1 MNEQQ
6 FVTKREPDW
15 QRLTVLCAKADAS
28 PTQLTSTELREFFRL
43 YKRVSNDLSAVRTK
57 SSNIQLAQ
65 FLNDLLA
72 SAYGTLYRTQSR
84 PFGQAILSAIAISA
98 QTVRRRFGAVA
109 LSAALFF
116 GSAIFANMILRF
128 VPESRDHFVSAQWQE
143 TVKHWRDGE
152 MEERNFS
159 GSGMMTGFYLSN
171 NPRASIITG
180 ALAAST
186 FGVMTAKL
194 LYDNGALLGALAY
207 EVEPVGRVGYLLIHV
222 FPHGVPEL
230 SGIIVA
236 GSAGFVMALALIAPG
251 RRTRGQ
257 ALKENG
263 KDAIV
268 LLCTATVLMFIAA
281 PIEGFFSFNPRVPDW
296 LRGFVI
302 LVSCVAWTMFWIGY
316 GRTDE
321 EKSFGT
327 DFRRA
332 RA

>member
-6 FVTKREPDW
+6 FVAKREPDW
-15 QRLTVLCAKADAS
+15 QRLTILCAKADAS
-28 PTQLTSTELREFFRL
+28 PTQLTSIELREFFRL

-72 SAYGTLYRTQSR
+72 TAYGTLYRSRSR
-84 PFGQAILSAIAISA
+84 PLGQAFLDAIALSA

-109 LSAALFF
+109 VSAVLFF
-116 GSAIFANMILRF
+116 GSAFFANTILRF
-128 VPESRDHFVSAQWQE
+128 VPESKDHFVNPQMQE
-143 TVKHWRDGE
+143 TVEHWRDGE
-152 MEERNFS
+152 MEERNFAKS
-159 GSGMMTGFYLSN
+159 GEMTGFYLSN

-194 LYDNGALLGALAY
+194 LYDNGALLGALAF
-207 EVEPVGRVGYLLIHV
+207 ELEPVGRVGYLLIHV

-236 GSAGFVMALALIAPG
+236 GAAGFVMALALIAPG

-268 LLCTATVLMFIAA
+268 LLCTATVLMFVAA
-281 PIEGFFSFNPRVPDW
+281 PIEGFFSFNPKVPDW
-296 LRGFVI
+296 LRGIVI
-302 LVSCVAWTMFWIGY
+302 LVSIIAWAMFWIGY

-321 EKSFGT
+321 EGSFGK
-327 DFRRA
+327 DFGRTRA
-332 RA
+332 